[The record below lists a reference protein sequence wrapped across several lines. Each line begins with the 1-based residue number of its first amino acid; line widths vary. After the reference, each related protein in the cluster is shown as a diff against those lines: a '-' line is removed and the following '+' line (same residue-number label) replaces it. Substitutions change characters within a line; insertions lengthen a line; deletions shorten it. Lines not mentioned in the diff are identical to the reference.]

1 MTEDFDDSKVINP
14 EEILNQEK
22 ARQQVVEC
30 FDDNASEKE
39 VELALLVTDLVYE
52 TRFEKFPITEITSV
66 KNTTVGK
73 KADLLF
79 SNSELR
85 DRIIPA
91 FLMSD
96 YPVQY
101 DDETIPKAPWV
112 NMIHAWTKVLNELN
126 TVSAMQKG
134 EIEID
139 PKVLADCGYK
149 LYKFTT
155 DSDGNPFVRTNE
167 DFLNEREYVET
178 KKRKAGTKGVNSKR
192 HVCFE
197 EMKYILKVVKETY
210 YWGE

>member
-1 MTEDFDDSKVINP
+1 MRRDFDDPKVTSP
-14 EEILNQEK
+14 EEIFNQDEV
-22 ARQQVVEC
+22 RQKVTEC
-30 FDDNASEKE
+30 FDENASEKE
-39 VELALLVTDLVYE
+39 IELALLVTDLVYE
-52 TRFEKFPITEITSV
+52 TRFEKFPTREILSV
-66 KNTTVGK
+66 KNTTVEE
-73 KADLLF
+73 KANLLF
-79 SNSELR
+79 SNPELG
-85 DRIIPA
+85 DRIIPP
-91 FLMSD
+91 FLMSE

-101 DDETIPKAPWV
+101 DDETILEAPWV

-139 PKVLADCGYK
+139 PKVLADCGYT
-149 LYKFTT
+149 LYRFTT

-197 EMKYILKVVKETY
+197 EMKYILRVVKETS